1 MERHERTRESR
12 QPRFSLSQETITVLT
27 IGIAI
32 IGINLAHM
40 AEIRSDRARL
50 EESMNQMRAEGLAE
64 RREIRAEGRASREA
78 FEKKIIR
85 LVEQQGTLN
94 GLVEG
99 LRNPLPAT
107 EE

>member
-50 EESMNQMRAEGLAE
+50 EESMNQMRARGWRNAGKYAPRGE
-64 RREIRAEGRASREA
+64 RAVKHSRRRLSDSSSSRE
-78 FEKKIIR
+78 R
-85 LVEQQGTLN
+85 
-94 GLVEG
+94 
-99 LRNPLPAT
+99 
-107 EE
+107 